1 MVKKYL
7 CCFICIVFSICCFS
21 QKIKTVDGEYTYV
34 VPENVNLD
42 KAKYIALERLKIQL
56 IEEEFGATVSQSNS
70 TLVKNNNGKSDV
82 DFVLIGGSEVNGEWI
97 ETIGTPRYNIY
108 YENNMLVVSV
118 KAKGRIREIIST
130 AVDVKSL
137 VLRNGIEDR
146 FESDTFKSGDDLYI
160 SFQSPTNGYL
170 VVYLVDTEQR
180 AFCLLPYQ
188 NLNEGSFNVEAN
200 KRYVLFSTQTA
211 SSELKPYVDEYT
223 MTCTHDQEINQLY
236 VIFSTSPFVKAID
249 DKLEKEL
256 PRELSNEDFQK
267 WLAKYRTRDTNMV
280 VKKTTITIR
289 K

>member
-82 DFVLIGGSEVNGEWI
+82 DFVLIGGSEVYGEWI

-188 NLNEGSFNVEAN
+188 NMNEGSFNVEAN

>member
-56 IEEEFGATVSQSNS
+56 IEEEFGSTVSQSNS
-70 TLVKNNNGKSDV
+70 TLVKNSNGKSDV
-82 DFVLIGGSEVNGEWI
+82 DFVSIGGSEVNGEWI

-108 YENNMLVVSV
+108 YEKDMLVVSV

-188 NLNEGSFNVEAN
+188 NMKEGSFNVEAN

>member
-82 DFVLIGGSEVNGEWI
+82 DFVSIGGSEVNGEWI

-108 YENNMLVVSV
+108 YEKEMLVVSV
-118 KAKGRIREIIST
+118 KTKGRIREIIST

-188 NLNEGSFNVEAN
+188 NMKEGSFNVEAN

-211 SSELKPYVDEYT
+211 ASELKPYVDEYT

>member
-56 IEEEFGATVSQSNS
+56 IEEEFGVTVSQSNS
-70 TLVKNNNGKSDV
+70 TLVKNSNGKSDV
-82 DFVLIGGSEVNGEWI
+82 DFVSIGGSEVNGEWI

-108 YENNMLVVSV
+108 YEKDMLVVSV

-170 VVYLVDTEQR
+170 VVYLVDTDQR

-188 NLNEGSFNVEAN
+188 NMKEGSFNVEAN

-223 MTCTHDQEINQLY
+223 MICTHDQEINQLY

>member
-21 QKIKTVDGEYTYV
+21 QTIKTVDGEYTYV

-70 TLVKNNNGKSDV
+70 TLIKNNNGKSDV

-188 NLNEGSFNVEAN
+188 NMNEGSFNVEAN

>member
-82 DFVLIGGSEVNGEWI
+82 DFVSIGGSEVNGEWI

-108 YENNMLVVSV
+108 YEKDMLIVSV

-188 NLNEGSFNVEAN
+188 NMKEGSFNVEAN

-211 SSELKPYVDEYT
+211 ASELKPYVDEYT

>member
-70 TLVKNNNGKSDV
+70 TLVKNSNGKSDV
-82 DFVLIGGSEVNGEWI
+82 DFVSIGGSEVNGEWI

-108 YENNMLVVSV
+108 YEKEMLVVSV

-188 NLNEGSFNVEAN
+188 NMKEGFFNVEAN

-211 SSELKPYVDEYT
+211 ASEIKPYVDEYT

>member
-42 KAKYIALERLKIQL
+42 KAKYTALERLKIQL
-56 IEEEFGATVSQSNS
+56 IEEEFGSTVSQSNS

-82 DFVLIGGSEVNGEWI
+82 DFVSIGGSEVNGEWI

-188 NLNEGSFNVEAN
+188 NMKEGSFNVEAN

-211 SSELKPYVDEYT
+211 ASELKPYVDEYT
-223 MTCTHDQEINQLY
+223 ITCTHDQEINQLY

>member
-21 QKIKTVDGEYTYV
+21 QTIKTVDGEYTYV

-70 TLVKNNNGKSDV
+70 TLVKNSNGKSDV
-82 DFVLIGGSEVNGEWI
+82 DFVSIGGSEVNGEWI

-108 YENNMLVVSV
+108 YEKDMLVVSV

-188 NLNEGSFNVEAN
+188 NMKEGYFNVEAN

-211 SSELKPYVDEYT
+211 ASELKPYVDEYT

>member
-21 QKIKTVDGEYTYV
+21 QTIKTVDGEYTYV

-70 TLVKNNNGKSDV
+70 TLIKNNNGKSDV

-108 YENNMLVVSV
+108 YEKDMLIVSV

-188 NLNEGSFNVEAN
+188 NMKEGFFNVEAN

-211 SSELKPYVDEYT
+211 ASELKPYVDEYT

-249 DKLEKEL
+249 DKLEKEF

>member
-82 DFVLIGGSEVNGEWI
+82 DFVSIGGSEVNGEWI

-188 NLNEGSFNVEAN
+188 NMKEGSFNVEAN

-211 SSELKPYVDEYT
+211 ASELKPYVDEYT
-223 MTCTHDQEINQLY
+223 VTCTHDQEINQLY

-280 VKKTTITIR
+280 VKKKTITIR

>member
-70 TLVKNNNGKSDV
+70 TLVKNSNGKSDV
-82 DFVLIGGSEVNGEWI
+82 DFVSIGGSEVNGEWI

-108 YENNMLVVSV
+108 YENDMLVVSV
-118 KAKGRIREIIST
+118 KAKGRIREIMST

-170 VVYLVDTEQR
+170 VVYLVDTEQL

-188 NLNEGSFNVEAN
+188 NMKEGFFNVEAN

-211 SSELKPYVDEYT
+211 ASEQKPYVDEYT

-280 VKKTTITIR
+280 VKKKTITIR

>member
-70 TLVKNNNGKSDV
+70 TLIKNNNGKSDV

-108 YENNMLVVSV
+108 YEKDMLIVSV

-188 NLNEGSFNVEAN
+188 NMKEGFFNVEAN

-211 SSELKPYVDEYT
+211 ASELKPYVDEYT

>member
-1 MVKKYL
+1 M
-7 CCFICIVFSICCFS
+7 IFSICCFA

-34 VPENVNLD
+34 VPENINLD
-42 KAKYIALERLKIQL
+42 KAKHIALERLKIQL

-82 DFVLIGGSEVNGEWI
+82 DFVSIGGSEVKGEWI
-97 ETIGTPRYNIY
+97 ETIGTPRYDIY
-108 YENNMLVVSV
+108 YEKNMLVVSV
-118 KAKGRIREIIST
+118 KAKGQIREIIST

-188 NLNEGSFNVEAN
+188 NMKEGSFNVEAN

-223 MTCTHDQEINQLY
+223 MTCSHGQEINQLY
-236 VIFSTSPFVKAID
+236 VIFSSSPFVKAID

-267 WLAKYRTRDTNMV
+267 WLAKYRIRDTNMV

>member
-1 MVKKYL
+1 M
-7 CCFICIVFSICCFS
+7 IFSICCFA

-34 VPENVNLD
+34 VPENINLD
-42 KAKYIALERLKIQL
+42 KAKHIALERLKIQL

-70 TLVKNNNGKSDV
+70 TLVKNCNGESDV
-82 DFVLIGGSEVNGEWI
+82 DFVSIGGSEVKGEWI
-97 ETIGTPRYNIY
+97 ETIGTPRYDIY
-108 YENNMLVVSV
+108 YEKEMLVVSV
-118 KAKGRIREIIST
+118 RAKGRIREIIST

-188 NLNEGSFNVEAN
+188 DMKEGFFNVEAN
-200 KRYVLFSTQTA
+200 KRYVLFSAQNA

-223 MTCTHDQEINQLY
+223 MTCSHDQEINQLY
-236 VIFSTSPFVKAID
+236 VIFSTTPFVKAID
-249 DKLEKEL
+249 DKLETEL

>member
-7 CCFICIVFSICCFS
+7 CCFICIAFSICCFS

-146 FESDTFKSGDDLYI
+146 FESDTFKCGDDLYI

-188 NLNEGSFNVEAN
+188 NMNEGFFNVEAN

>member
-188 NLNEGSFNVEAN
+188 NMKEGSFNVEAN

-211 SSELKPYVDEYT
+211 ASELKPYVDEYT

>member
-188 NLNEGSFNVEAN
+188 NMNEGSFNVEAN
-200 KRYVLFSTQTA
+200 KRYVMFSTQTA

>member
-21 QKIKTVDGEYTYV
+21 QTIKTVDGEYTYV

-70 TLVKNNNGKSDV
+70 TLIKNNNGKSDV
-82 DFVLIGGSEVNGEWI
+82 DFVSIGGSEVNGEWI

-108 YENNMLVVSV
+108 YEKDMLIVSV

-188 NLNEGSFNVEAN
+188 NMKEGFFNVEAN

-211 SSELKPYVDEYT
+211 ASELKPYVDEYT

>member
-7 CCFICIVFSICCFS
+7 CCFICIVFSICCFA

-70 TLVKNNNGKSDV
+70 TLVKNSNGKSDV
-82 DFVLIGGSEVNGEWI
+82 DFVSIGGSEVNGEWI
-97 ETIGTPRYNIY
+97 ETIGTPQYNIY
-108 YENNMLVVSV
+108 YEKDMLVVSV

-188 NLNEGSFNVEAN
+188 NMKEGFFNVEAN
-200 KRYVLFSTQTA
+200 KRYVLFSAQTA
-211 SSELKPYVDEYT
+211 TSELKPYVDEYT

-249 DKLEKEL
+249 NKFEKEL
-256 PRELSNEDFQK
+256 PRELSNEEFQK

>member
-70 TLVKNNNGKSDV
+70 TLVKNSNGKSDV
-82 DFVLIGGSEVNGEWI
+82 DFVSIGGSEVNGEWI

-108 YENNMLVVSV
+108 YEKDMLVVSV

-188 NLNEGSFNVEAN
+188 NMKEGFFNVEAN

-211 SSELKPYVDEYT
+211 ASEIKPYVDEYT

-256 PRELSNEDFQK
+256 PRELSNEDFQQ
-267 WLAKYRTRDTNMV
+267 
-280 VKKTTITIR
+280 
-289 K
+289 

>member
-1 MVKKYL
+1 M
-7 CCFICIVFSICCFS
+7 
-21 QKIKTVDGEYTYV
+21 
-34 VPENVNLD
+34 PENVNLD

-82 DFVLIGGSEVNGEWI
+82 DFVSIGGSEVNGEWI

-108 YENNMLVVSV
+108 YEKDMLVVSV

-188 NLNEGSFNVEAN
+188 NMKEGFFNVEAN
-200 KRYVLFSTQTA
+200 KRYILFSTQTA
-211 SSELKPYVDEYT
+211 ASELKPYVDEYT

>member
-7 CCFICIVFSICCFS
+7 CCFICTVFSIYCFS

-42 KAKYIALERLKIQL
+42 KAKYIALECLKIQL

-70 TLVKNNNGKSDV
+70 TLVKNSNGKFDV
-82 DFVLIGGSEVNGEWI
+82 DFVSIGGSEVNGEWI

-108 YENNMLVVSV
+108 YEKDMLVVCV

-188 NLNEGSFNVEAN
+188 NMKEGFFNVEAN

-211 SSELKPYVDEYT
+211 ASELKPYVDEYT
-223 MTCTHDQEINQLY
+223 TTCTHDQEINQLY

>member
-70 TLVKNNNGKSDV
+70 TLVKNSNGKSDV
-82 DFVLIGGSEVNGEWI
+82 DFVSIGGSEVNGEWI

-108 YENNMLVVSV
+108 YEKDMLVVSV

-188 NLNEGSFNVEAN
+188 NMKEGFFNVEAN

-211 SSELKPYVDEYT
+211 TSELKPYVDEYT

-236 VIFSTSPFVKAID
+236 VIFSTTPFVKAID

-256 PRELSNEDFQK
+256 PRELSYEDFQK

>member
-21 QKIKTVDGEYTYV
+21 QTIKTVDGEYTYV

-188 NLNEGSFNVEAN
+188 NMKEGFFNVEAN

-211 SSELKPYVDEYT
+211 ASELKPYVDEYT

>member
-1 MVKKYL
+1 M
-7 CCFICIVFSICCFS
+7 IFSICCFA

-34 VPENVNLD
+34 VPENINLD
-42 KAKYIALERLKIQL
+42 KAKHIALERLKIQL

-70 TLVKNNNGKSDV
+70 TLVKNSNGESDV
-82 DFVLIGGSEVNGEWI
+82 DFVSIGGSEVKGEWI
-97 ETIGTPRYNIY
+97 ETIGTPRYDIY
-108 YENNMLVVSV
+108 YEKDMLVVSV

-170 VVYLVDTEQR
+170 VIYLVDTEQR

-188 NLNEGSFNVEAN
+188 NMKEGSFNVEAN
-200 KRYVLFSTQTA
+200 KRYVLFSAQNA

-236 VIFSTSPFVKAID
+236 VVFSTSPFVKAID
-249 DKLEKEL
+249 DKLEKEI
-256 PRELSNEDFQK
+256 PRELSNEEFQK

-280 VKKTTITIR
+280 VKKSTITIR

>member
-70 TLVKNNNGKSDV
+70 TLVKNSNGKSDV
-82 DFVLIGGSEVNGEWI
+82 DFVSIGGSEVNGEWI

-108 YENNMLVVSV
+108 YEKDMLVVSV

-188 NLNEGSFNVEAN
+188 NMKEGSFNVEAN

-211 SSELKPYVDEYT
+211 ASELKPYVDEYT

>member
-1 MVKKYL
+1 M
-7 CCFICIVFSICCFS
+7 IFSICCFA

-42 KAKYIALERLKIQL
+42 KAKHIALERLKIQL

-70 TLVKNNNGKSDV
+70 TLVKNSNGKSDV
-82 DFVLIGGSEVNGEWI
+82 DFVSIGGSEVNGEWI
-97 ETIGTPRYNIY
+97 ETIGTPRYDIY
-108 YENNMLVVSV
+108 YEKDMLVVSV
-118 KAKGRIREIIST
+118 RAKGRIREIIST

-170 VVYLVDTEQR
+170 VIYLVDTEQR

-188 NLNEGSFNVEAN
+188 NMKEGSFNVEAN
-200 KRYVLFSTQTA
+200 KRYILFSAQNA
-211 SSELKPYVDEYT
+211 SSELKPNVDEYT

-236 VIFSTSPFVKAID
+236 VVFSTSPFVKAID

-256 PRELSNEDFQK
+256 PRELSNEEFQK

>member
-56 IEEEFGATVSQSNS
+56 IEEEFGSTVSQSNS
-70 TLVKNNNGKSDV
+70 TLVKNSNGKSDV
-82 DFVLIGGSEVNGEWI
+82 DFVSIGGSEVNGEWI

-108 YENNMLVVSV
+108 YEKEMLVVSV

-170 VVYLVDTEQR
+170 VVYLVDTDQR

-188 NLNEGSFNVEAN
+188 NMKEESINVEAN

>member
-56 IEEEFGATVSQSNS
+56 IEEEFGSTVSQSNS
-70 TLVKNNNGKSDV
+70 TLVKNSNGKSDV
-82 DFVLIGGSEVNGEWI
+82 DFVSIGGSEVNGEWI
-97 ETIGTPRYNIY
+97 ETIGTPQYNIY
-108 YENNMLVVSV
+108 YEKEMLVVSV

-188 NLNEGSFNVEAN
+188 NMKEGSFNVEAN

-211 SSELKPYVDEYT
+211 ASELKPYVDEYT

>member
-56 IEEEFGATVSQSNS
+56 IEEEFGATVLQSNS

-82 DFVLIGGSEVNGEWI
+82 DFVSIGGSEVNGEWI
-97 ETIGTPRYNIY
+97 ETIGTPRYDIY
-108 YENNMLVVSV
+108 YEKDMLVVSV

-188 NLNEGSFNVEAN
+188 NMKEGFFNVEAN

-211 SSELKPYVDEYT
+211 ASELKPYVDEYT

>member
-56 IEEEFGATVSQSNS
+56 IEEEFGATVSQSNP

-82 DFVLIGGSEVNGEWI
+82 DFVSIGGSEVNGEWI

-108 YENNMLVVSV
+108 YEKDMLVVSV

-188 NLNEGSFNVEAN
+188 NMKEGFFNVEAN

-211 SSELKPYVDEYT
+211 ASEIKPYVDEYT

-280 VKKTTITIR
+280 VKKKTITIR

>member
-21 QKIKTVDGEYTYV
+21 QTIKTVDGEYTYV

-70 TLVKNNNGKSDV
+70 TLIKNNNGKSDV

-188 NLNEGSFNVEAN
+188 NMKEGFFNVEAN

-211 SSELKPYVDEYT
+211 ASELKPYVDEYT